1 MLASK
6 TKYKAVVTTGA
17 KDMAGNVLDQ
27 NPSTVGTQ
35 EKVWYFTT
43 GRRSRRAPQDGRIP
57 TLFFRAALT
66 HDTATQI
73 TVTRICT

>member
-17 KDMAGNVLDQ
+17 KDVAGNVLDQ

-43 GRRSRRAPQDGRIP
+43 GRRSRRAPCSS
-57 TLFFRAALT
+57 ALHSPMT
-66 HDTATQI
+66 PLH
-73 TVTRICT
+73 R